1 MRVGLV
7 GWRGMVGSVLMQ
19 RMVEERDFDLI
30 EPVFFS
36 TSQIGV
42 PAPNFGKDAGML
54 HDAFDIE
61 SLKQL
66 DASLPAKAVV
76 IPKRS
81 TQHCVKRVGKVT
93 GSMLHRHC
101 VWIKRRS
108 SLWIPLTLNKFCMVF
123 IMVQKPLSVVTVL

>member
-1 MRVGLV
+1 MFLPLILVKMQACCTMRSTL
-7 GWRGMVGSVLMQ
+7 RASSSLM
-19 RMVEERDFDLI
+19 L
-30 EPVFFS
+30 
-36 TSQIGV
+36 
-42 PAPNFGKDAGML
+42 
-54 HDAFDIE
+54 
-61 SLKQL
+61 
-66 DASLPAKAVV
+66 SLPAKAVV